1 MYTLG
6 SHNSFSYLPIRR
18 WYMKWTRPWA
28 RCQSKTIAEQL
39 AVGVRHFDMRV
50 RFNKD
55 GSVRLVHNSIEF
67 KQHNLDDSLYLI
79 NDYKCHMRLV
89 LDIRNRVDASQEK
102 MFFEYVKMI
111 QKKYPDI
118 RLHVQIASRGWTDI
132 PEWSAGPFEIIG
144 NYVSVIGYN
153 MKNLIKYMGIPKI
166 YSKANNETI
175 KKNFKGNC
183 LCIDF
188 V

>member
-6 SHNSFSYLPIRR
+6 SHNSFSYLPIKK

-28 RCQSKTIAEQL
+28 RCQTKTIADQL
-39 AVGVRHFDMRV
+39 AEGVRHFDMRV

-67 KQHNLDDSLYLI
+67 KAYNLEDSLHLI
-79 NDYKCHMRLV
+79 NEYGCHMRLA
-89 LDIRNRVDASQEK
+89 LDIRSKVGPVQER
-102 MFFEYVKMI
+102 MFFEYVKRI
-111 QKKYPDI
+111 QKNYPQI
-118 RLHVQIASRGWTDI
+118 KLHVQIAARGWTDI
-132 PEWSAGPFEIIG
+132 PEWSAEPFEIAG
-144 NYVSVIGYN
+144 DYVSMAGYS
-153 MKNLIKYMGIPKI
+153 MKNLIKYWGIPEL
-166 YSKANNETI
+166 YARRNNKNI
-175 KKNFKGNC
+175 KKKFKGNC